1 MSIITAIVTLTAVFA
16 LMWLFLI
23 IFQIRIN
30 KQKEEIY
37 KAVSDSLDE
46 TNKDLDFLLER
57 LEVVEGLTT
66 QLCKG
71 LEENNIVRFEEH
83 KLN

>member
-1 MSIITAIVTLTAVFA
+1 MSIITAIITLTAVFA

-30 KQKEEIY
+30 KQKEEIC

-46 TNKDLDFLLER
+46 TNKDL
-57 LEVVEGLTT
+57 V
-66 QLCKG
+66 QS
-71 LEENNIVRFEEH
+71 
-83 KLN
+83 